1 MTPEEFLAC
10 VAAVK
15 KYLED
20 RKHMPNDYVRQ
31 ISYWKRLGRMRL

>member
-10 VAAVK
+10 VVAIK

-20 RKHMPNDYVRQ
+20 KKNMPNEVIRG
-31 ISYWKRLGRMRL
+31 ISYWKKVGRLRL

>member
-10 VAAVK
+10 VTAIK

-20 RKHMPNDYVRQ
+20 KKNMPNDYVRG

>member
-10 VAAVK
+10 VAAIK

-20 RKHMPNDYVRQ
+20 KRNFPKEVFRG
-31 ISYWKRLGRMRL
+31 ISYWKKASRLKL